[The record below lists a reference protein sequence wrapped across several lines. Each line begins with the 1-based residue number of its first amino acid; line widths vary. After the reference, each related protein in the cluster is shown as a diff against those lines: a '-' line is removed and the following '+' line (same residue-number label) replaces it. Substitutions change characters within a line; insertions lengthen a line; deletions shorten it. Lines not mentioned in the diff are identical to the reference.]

1 MSGPQPVKLHY
12 DARGQGPGVVLVHGL
27 YGSGNN
33 FRRHANW
40 LAEHRRVLS
49 PDLRNHGRSP
59 HHRDMGYPAMAADL
73 AALLDAEGLDQATLV
88 GHSMGGKA
96 AMALALTHPERVEG
110 LVVVDIAPVA
120 YDHDQA
126 GILRAMDE
134 VDLDQVASRG
144 DADRQLREAVP
155 EAGVRQFLLTNLERG
170 DEGWRWRLPL
180 GVLADALPDILDFPE
195 LGAPYTGPTLFLH
208 GAASDYVTPRHHETI
223 RRHFPEARIE
233 GLEGVGHWVHA
244 EAPEAFE
251 AALRRFLELPA
262 AGGGETD

>member
-1 MSGPQPVKLHY
+1 MSRAEQVQLHC
-12 DARGQGPGVVLVHGL
+12 DARGEGAGVVLVHGL

-40 LAEHRRVLS
+40 LAEHFRVLS

-59 HHRDMGYPAMAADL
+59 HHPDMSYPAMAADL

-96 AMALALTHPERVEG
+96 AMALALTHPERVAG

-126 GILRAMDE
+126 GILQAMAD
-134 VDLDQVASRG
+134 VDLARVASRG
-144 DADRQLREAVP
+144 DADRQLRAAVP
-155 EAGVRQFLLTNLERG
+155 EAGVRQFLLTNLERADG
-170 DEGWRWRLPL
+170 GWRWRLPL
-180 GVLADALPDILDFPE
+180 DILADALPVILDFPE
-195 LGAPYTGPTLFLH
+195 PGSPYTGPTLFLH
-208 GAASDYVTPRHHETI
+208 GAASDYVSPRHHEAI
-223 RRHFPEARIE
+223 RRHFPEARIQ
-233 GLEGVGHWVHA
+233 GLDGVGHWVHA

-251 AALRRFLELPA
+251 AELRRFLGLPA